1 MKEKGKIMKEIND
14 MLIKDEVKQLTN
26 VNERWSKEILMEKI
40 MK

>member
-26 VNERWSKEILMEKI
+26 VNER
-40 MK
+40 